1 VDLLSGQ
8 SILGVEGVDAAQR
21 NLNAAACRRKAA
33 PGAEM
38 SSANQNLDQ
47 DGNFG
52 NVLTLHLDFE
62 VGQRG
67 HELLVEP
74 ANPIPS
80 LVGLA
85 PRFFIVARS
94 FAEGPKHTF
103 QIMLVLESDVL
114 LNNCNASGHAL
125 IRSGWGGHSHLRA
138 AGYSGQIGEARTTAV
153 CNRPNV

>member
-1 VDLLSGQ
+1 SLPTKNLAYESPGNRHRMSRQRRKLSKNALKFVKDAQLPQHRRPVVVDLLSGQ

-33 PGAEM
+33 AGAEM

-80 LVGLA
+80 LVVLA
-85 PRFFIVARS
+85 PRFVIVARS

-103 QIMLVLESDVL
+103 QIMLVLESD
-114 LNNCNASGHAL
+114 
-125 IRSGWGGHSHLRA
+125 
-138 AGYSGQIGEARTTAV
+138 
-153 CNRPNV
+153 